1 MFSKT
6 WYTTSFS
13 NKAKVLLYM
22 DMLNR
27 YPKIPRNGACLYFV
41 LSCAVQIGKAVASH
55 ELFWE
60 NIIACQLMCYLFLL
74 HATISSPKFYLFI
87 YFLVSLD
94 QKCNLIH
101 PNYHWRDCE
110 GSCLKEH
117 WSRNKMYCNP
127 HQSTL
132 KISLSC
138 RSYWPESIP
147 ECTPVCE
154 KDMDSEVLSTHQ
166 IWN

>member
-1 MFSKT
+1 MFSKK

-27 YPKIPRNGACLYFV
+27 YPKVPRNGACLYFV

-55 ELFWE
+55 EPFWE
-60 NIIACQLMCYLFLL
+60 NIIACQLMCYFVFIAC
-74 HATISSPKFYLFI
+74 HNIPPKKVLEKI
-87 YFLVSLD
+87 ICILRSEM
-94 QKCNLIH
+94 QSN
-101 PNYHWRDCE
+101 WRDYK

-117 WSRNKMYCNP
+117 WSRNKMYCNQ
-127 HQSTL
+127 HQSPL

-138 RSYWPESIP
+138 WSYWPESIP
-147 ECTPVCE
+147 ECTPVRE